1 MTGAV
6 PPLPISNAS
15 ADEALLLRVERAT
28 LDALYQRTV
37 NSCVASVLFALLMC
51 FGLSHYADDTI
62 LWNWFGLRCG
72 VSVLRIAL
80 GWFYARS
87 AQKDH
92 RLWRQIFMASVLL
105 DAAVWGAI
113 GLWLIPKDI
122 PNVSVLVLAAM
133 LGVVSVGA
141 AIFQHS
147 WRAAALFSALLLPIA
162 LQQLASGDRTGV
174 YVGCALLVYLL
185 LIVLEARTSEQR
197 IRELIYLRL
206 HTDRIAEERAQ
217 ALRLAQRQ
225 SSVKGQFLATMSHE
239 MRTPLHGILG
249 LTRALRERDPS
260 GDSLALIERA
270 GEHLLTLINDA
281 LDFSKLEAGQVRLQP
296 QVFDLAILIDDV
308 VALSLPPAYEAGL
321 TLTSRRHL
329 PRPCWVY
336 GDPARLRQVL
346 HNMVGNAI
354 KFTEA
359 GSVTVVAKHN
369 ASRGRVRIAV
379 HDTGIGIPAEEL
391 PLIFEAFHQADGSFT
406 RRFTGTGLGLTIA
419 RDLAR
424 AMGGD
429 LVATS
434 QPGRGSCFTVTID
447 LPQAE
452 VDLPLDLVPPPMMG
466 RLFGHVLLAED
477 NPVNALVAQAVL
489 TKLGLTVELT
499 ENGEQALQAF
509 CAKQPDLVLLDCHM
523 PVMDGIE
530 AARQMRQHEQTQG
543 WHPTPLVALTASA
556 LQGDRERSLACGMN
570 EHLAKPFRDDEL
582 AAVLGRF
589 LKVA

>member
-1 MTGAV
+1 MR
-6 PPLPISNAS
+6 
-15 ADEALLLRVERAT
+15 RVEQAK
-28 LDALYQRTV
+28 LDALYHRTF
-37 NSCVASVLFALLMC
+37 NSCVASVLFAFLMC
-51 FGLSHYADDTI
+51 FGLGHYANNTI
-62 LWNWFGLRCG
+62 LWAWFGLRCA
-72 VSVLRIAL
+72 VSVLRIVL
-80 GWFYARS
+80 GWLYQRS
-87 AQKDH
+87 AKKSH
-92 RLWRQIFMASVLL
+92 SLWRKSFMVSVGL

-122 PNVSVLVLAAM
+122 ANVSVLVLAAM
-133 LGVVSVGA
+133 LGVVSVGS

-147 WRAAALFSALLLPIA
+147 WRAAALFSTLLLPIA
-162 LQQLASGDRTGV
+162 VQQLASGERTGV
-174 YVGCALLVYLL
+174 YVGTALLVYLL
-185 LIVLEARTSEQR
+185 LTVVEARTSEQR
-197 IRELIYLRL
+197 IRELIYLRF

-225 SSVKGQFLATMSHE
+225 SRVKGQFLATMSHE

-249 LTRALRERDPS
+249 LTRNLREREPS
-260 GDSLALIERA
+260 SDSLALIERA

-281 LDFSKLEAGQVRLQP
+281 LDFSKLEAGQVRLQR
-296 QVFDLAILIDDV
+296 QVFDLAHLIDDV

-321 TLTSRRHL
+321 TLDSTQHL
-329 PRPCWVY
+329 PRPCLVY

-354 KFTEA
+354 KFTEV
-359 GSVTVVAKHN
+359 GSVTLVAKHN
-369 ASRGRVRIAV
+369 AARGRLRIAV
-379 HDTGIGIPAEEL
+379 HDTGIGIALDEL
-391 PLIFEAFHQADGSFT
+391 PLIFDAFHQADGSFT

-452 VDLPLDLVPPPMMG
+452 VDVPLDISLPPPIG
-466 RLFGHVLLAED
+466 RLSGHVLLAED

-489 TKLGLTVELT
+489 SKLGLTVELT
-499 ENGEQALQAF
+499 ENGEQALKAF
-509 CAKQPDLVLLDCHM
+509 CTKQPDLVLLDCHM
-523 PVMDGIE
+523 PIMDGIE
-530 AARQMRQHEQTQG
+530 AARQMRQHEQAHG
-543 WHPTPLVALTASA
+543 WKATPLIALTASA

-570 EHLAKPFRDDEL
+570 EHLAKPFRDEEL
-582 AAVLGRF
+582 AVVLGRF
-589 LKVA
+589 LKAT